1 MCFAPWGREGQG
13 GASIRRIRP
22 KTRSRTK
29 IIKGCFSLFFRSY
42 TPFCA
47 LSLTQ
52 ILLETSYI
60 TFFCSR
66 MQKTSYIA
74 MRLFCVQQLKKLP
87 TTTHR
92 IVVYSCWSA
101 DPSHGKSFKS
111 VQVSALFFRWH
122 GAACPKNA
130 FLCILVDKINVENM
144 RKHRKHLLFQQGG
157 VLLKCASNPRAE
169 GGGGGI
175 DQPSCQNCLVVQ
187 RGAKWSFGPPYFPGH
202 AAFCGTYVP
211 TPVTHSLRSQ
221 GGTSPTLP
229 AGFRNQI
236 LSRYIKSYQTVLNF
250 IRLCTSN
257 SIKMYWMICM
267 MSCCIIM

>member
-1 MCFAPWGREGQG
+1 MLLGVGGQARLGREGQG

-169 GGGGGI
+169 GGGRGNRSAI
-175 DQPSCQNCLVVQ
+175 VPELPS
-187 RGAKWSFGPPYFPGH
+187 
-202 AAFCGTYVP
+202 GT
-211 TPVTHSLRSQ
+211 TGCKMIIWT
-221 GGTSPTLP
+221 TL
-229 AGFRNQI
+229 
-236 LSRYIKSYQTVLNF
+236 LSRARCFLRYLCSNPRHPLTSFAGWNF
-250 IRLCTSN
+250 AYPTGWLS
-257 SIKMYWMICM
+257 
-267 MSCCIIM
+267 